1 MTATASYASAQRN
14 YYLALYT
21 QLVART
27 QLKAAAGV
35 LTPLDIEATE
45 YLAEQHALRVD
56 GMARLFGDAKMVLVK
71 KRIVSVVIVLLLMVA
86 GFYGVRL
93 FLHRPPAANEITLYG
108 NIDIRQVQ
116 LAFNDSER
124 IDKLLVDE
132 GSFVHAGQLVAQ
144 LVQQRFLD
152 AVAKDRATVAAQQQ
166 VVARLLAG
174 SRPEEISEARADVA
188 AAQADINA
196 AQANLTNAELL
207 YRRQQTLARQQYV
220 SLQIRDDAQ
229 RAYLAEQAALA
240 ARQQVL
246 AAKQQALRLAVI
258 GPRKEDIAAAQAA
271 LQADK
276 ATLALAEK
284 ELADTQLYAPTDG
297 IIQDRILEQ
306 GDMAT
311 PQTPVFTL
319 ALDNPLWARA
329 YLPEPEMGKV
339 ALGMRAW
346 IESDSFPRQRF
357 PGWIG
362 FISPVSE
369 FTPKNVETTQLRSQL
384 VYRVRVYA
392 CNPDHRL
399 RLGMPVTV
407 VVPLGNN
414 APHVIDAHPCGKE

>member
-1 MTATASYASAQRN
+1 
-14 YYLALYT
+14 
-21 QLVART
+21 
-27 QLKAAAGV
+27 
-35 LTPLDIEATE
+35 
-45 YLAEQHALRVD
+45 
-56 GMARLFGDAKMVLVK
+56 MVSVK
-71 KRIVSVVIVLLLMVA
+71 KRVFVLVVLV
-86 GFYGVRL
+86 
-93 FLHRPPAANEITLYG
+93 FLVFAIILGRHLISRRHVPSDTITLYG
-108 NIDIRQVQ
+108 NVDIRQVQ

-132 GSFVHAGQLVAQ
+132 GNAVHAGQLVAQ

-152 AVAKDRATVAAQQQ
+152 AVAQGQAKAAAQQQ

-174 SRPEEISEARADVA
+174 SRPEEIAQARADVA
-188 AAQADINA
+188 AAEADVAA
-196 AQANLTNAELL
+196 AQANVTNAEGL
-207 YRRQQTLARQQYV
+207 YRRQQSLAEQQYV

-229 RAYLAEQAALA
+229 RSYLAEQAN
-240 ARQQVL
+240 V
-246 AAKQQALRLAVI
+246 AAKQQALTAKQQGLRLAVI
-258 GPRKEDIAAAQAA
+258 GPRKEDIAAAQAT
-271 LQADK
+271 LKADM
-276 ATLALAEK
+276 AALALAQK
-284 ELADTQLYAPTDG
+284 ELADTQLYAPADG
-297 IIQDRILEQ
+297 VIQNRILEP

-319 ALDNPLWARA
+319 ALDNPLWVRA

-346 IESDSFPRQRF
+346 IESDSFPGQRF

-399 RLGMPVTV
+399 RLGMPATV
-407 VVPLGNN
+407 VIPLSNN
-414 APHVIDAHPCGKE
+414 PPHAIDAHPCETN